1 MALICSLYTQNN
13 CTILPGKKDT
23 MKVGTELRQKRV
35 LCDYL
40 HNLHPK
46 FLLENTDMK
55 ISRTV
60 FSRLCPRNIL
70 TANFASRT
78 TCLCSRHQN
87 MALKIRTLRNV
98 GIQCPKT
105 PDAFIRENCDDDIR
119 KMIDGKESIKF
130 MVWMKV
136 QTNDKFRWK
145 MVEKEMR
152 TNDFVEMFLKEV
164 D

>member
-1 MALICSLYTQNN
+1 
-13 CTILPGKKDT
+13 
-23 MKVGTELRQKRV
+23 
-35 LCDYL
+35 
-40 HNLHPK
+40 
-46 FLLENTDMK
+46 
-55 ISRTV
+55 
-60 FSRLCPRNIL
+60 
-70 TANFASRT
+70 
-78 TCLCSRHQN
+78 

-105 PDAFIRENCDDDIR
+105 PDAFIRENCDDDMR